1 MDVFDLNC
9 TIRRYDEATEAGKI
23 DAMGDELSETEWPH
37 FREKLA
43 EVMQKRLNA
52 QGKDTFPNGMT
63 PREVVYQIWKT
74 LQLCHEKDIHLA
86 KRLINNKFDDK
97 ERHTRIWLLTCSAAL
112 YEMAAS
118 GKLTNCPAD
127 IDPAL
132 LFMSTMNFWGWH
144 DKYRS
149 GAELDLIR
157 MNGVPRQED
166 RVEEP
171 YDSRSDDTDMRIV

>member
-1 MDVFDLNC
+1 MYVYELDL
-9 TIRRYDEATEAGKI
+9 TIECYDEATGAGKI
-23 DAMGDELSETEWPH
+23 DEMGHEFSETEWPH
-37 FREKLA
+37 FPEKLA
-43 EVMQKRLNA
+43 EVMQERLNA

-74 LQLCHEKDIHLA
+74 LQLCPEKDIILVR
-86 KRLINNKFDDK
+86 RLINNKFDDK

-118 GKLTNCPAD
+118 GKLANCPAD

-132 LFMSTMNFWGWH
+132 LFMSTLEFWEWH
-144 DKYRS
+144 DEYR
-149 GAELDLIR
+149 GYAELDLIR
-157 MNGVPRQED
+157 MNGVPGQED

-171 YDSRSDDTDMRIV
+171 YDSSMDDTDMRIV